1 MKMYA
6 FKCPQCG
13 GNLEVEEDRDFV
25 FCRFCG
31 TKIQTNTLDKS
42 ELRIKEMEHE
52 ERMKDKELEAEKRDS
67 KLTMFMAG
75 GAVLLVV
82 FMLILAFFFK

>member
-52 ERMKDKELEAEKRDS
+52 ERMKDKELESEKRDNR
-67 KLTMFMAG
+67 LTLLMAG
-75 GAVLLVV
+75 GALLLTLV
-82 FMLILAFFFK
+82 MLILAFASK